1 MPHPPLPRSA
11 LSEAECLVGSDAVV
25 EFGAGV
31 GVGVGVF
38 DDGAVEV
45 DVAFSPVVGAVDAG
59 VDGEG
64 VAEHGERETHQLGG
78 SP

>member
-1 MPHPPLPRSA
+1 M
-11 LSEAECLVGSDAVV
+11 SEAECLVGSDAVV

-64 VAEHGERETHQLGG
+64 VAEHGERETHQLRG